1 MRNIQIR
8 DNTFEVVKY
17 PEDMYC
23 VYFHRDPETL
33 DVVYVGK
40 GTLHRAFQITNRG
53 YDHHVWLIDK
63 LEKFKIQEIV
73 EIKGGQM
80 TDEEATVVESH
91 EIKCC
96 LRLGCNLYNVTYNPY
111 RRTRRKNARDNRISR
126 AENKKYPTEMGNK
139 TSERVQTRSE
149 EVSI

>member
-1 MRNIQIR
+1 MRNIEIR
-8 DNTFEVVKY
+8 KDTQEVVKY

-53 YDHHVWLIDK
+53 YDHHVWLLDK
-63 LEKFKIQEIV
+63 LVEHQIQDIV
-73 EIKGGQM
+73 KIKGGQM
-80 TDEEATVVESH
+80 TDEEATIVETH

-96 LRLGCNLYNVTYNPY
+96 LRSGCNLYNVTHNPY
-111 RRTRRKNARDNRISR
+111 RRTRRKNAGNSGISR
-126 AENKKYPTEMGNK
+126 AKDTEHATEVGSKACK
-139 TSERVQTRSE
+139 TA
-149 EVSI
+149 